1 MYQDN
6 YPYFDERMAPAPP
19 FGAGMGPGGMMPGG
33 AILPG
38 MGMPPVVPG
47 TTASS
52 VSPGI
57 GSAPGGSPTP
67 ISVGTTVPPSQLQQ
81 TFPLTQPGVSTSPF
95 ETAPG
100 SPTALGIEYTQGYLK
115 TLIGQNVRVEFLFGE
130 NSLQDRRGKLLSVG
144 IDYIILLE
152 SDTDDE
158 LLCDI
163 YGIKFVTVYK

>member
-6 YPYFDERMAPAPP
+6 YPYFDERMAPFSP
-19 FGAGMGPGGMMPGG
+19 MGSGGMMPGG
-33 AILPG
+33 VIMPG
-38 MGMPPVVPG
+38 MGMPPAVPG
-47 TTASS
+47 TTAST
-52 VSPGI
+52 VSTGV
-57 GSAPGGSPTP
+57 GSLPGGSPTP

-81 TFPLTQPGVSTSPF
+81 TYPLTQPGTPF
-95 ETAPG
+95 EAAPG

-115 TLIGQNVRVEFLFGE
+115 TLVGQTVRVEFLFGE
-130 NSLQDRRGKLLSVG
+130 NSLQDRRGKLISVG